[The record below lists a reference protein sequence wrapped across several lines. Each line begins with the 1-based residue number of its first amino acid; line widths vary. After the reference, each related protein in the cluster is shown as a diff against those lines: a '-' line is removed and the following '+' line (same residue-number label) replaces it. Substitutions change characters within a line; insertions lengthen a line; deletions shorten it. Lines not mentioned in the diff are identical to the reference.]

1 MGQANK
7 CGTTSSSIALA
18 TGVAIE
24 HNIKVLLLSTSVNDS
39 LIKDSFWKEKKKKMF
54 QLPGFTSVSTIENTG
69 IEGLDRIIR
78 SNKMSPDAITDY
90 TNIVL
95 TGRLEVLM
103 GVEGSEGTYDLLKE
117 KYSKIIA
124 MAKNYYDL
132 VVVDLD
138 KRVGEK
144 TEKEILQMSD
154 IVIATVSQ
162 RYKQIE
168 KLTNIIKSGFLNEKT
183 TIITLTKYI
192 ENAKYNSKN
201 ITRNLLKTKKI
212 VNTIPYNN
220 LFFEATQEGKVIDLF
235 LNLMRLKDA
244 DENYEFY
251 NEIKR
256 LYQEVT
262 DRLSVDVYNKNFL

>member
-1 MGQANK
+1 MNK
-7 CGTTSSSIALA
+7 YGTTSGSIALA
-18 TGVAIE
+18 TEVAIE

-54 QLPGFTSVSTIENTG
+54 QLPGFATVSTIENTG

-103 GVEGSEGTYDLLKE
+103 GVEGPEGTYELLKD

-154 IVIATVSQ
+154 VVIATVSQ

-168 KLTNIIKSGFLNEKT
+168 KLKKIIKSGALNEKN
-183 TIITLTKYI
+183 TIITLTKYM
-192 ENAKYNSKN
+192 ESAKYNSKN
-201 ITRNLLKTKKI
+201 ITRNLLKTKSL

-235 LNLMRLKDA
+235 LNLMRLKDV
-244 DENYEFY
+244 DENYQFY

-262 DRLSVDVYNKNFL
+262 DRLSVNAYNKSFL